1 MAVVS
6 ERRSPTIDDA
16 RAAARHL
23 SAVLDPAEVLLFG
36 SVARGTQDQNSDL
49 DLILVFDDL
58 DDYANRRK
66 LAVRAMDAVAEVT
79 GVGCDVRITD
89 RPEWETRTRRCAS
102 TFEAHIA
109 SHAITLATRPPRSAI
124 HWDKDIGMAPTDEQ
138 QAAASLENTVHA
150 LNSLLPLL
158 RPSAHESDALSAG
171 DARYADD
178 MRHSRLLNVCAQAQA
193 AMEAALKALIHAL
206 KGPHPE
212 NIHSIGG
219 LIAAAGEHLAD
230 VDAEVLGAA
239 LGPVSP
245 VQASIWRQTGTYPA
259 DLGIVG
265 DPSSATEEF
274 AARMS
279 AAAVGVTKACIKLI
293 EAELGHRPPAARPA
307 LAQCDRINQELSSTV

>member
-36 SVARGTQDQNSDL
+36 SVARGTQDPNSDL

-58 DDYANRRK
+58 GDYANRRM
-66 LAVRAMDAVAEVT
+66 LAVQAMDAVAAAT
-79 GVGCDVRITD
+79 GMASDVRITD
-89 RPEWETRTRRCAS
+89 RPEWETRTRRCTS

-109 SHAITLATRPPRSAI
+109 SHAVTLATRPPRTAI
-124 HWDKDIGMAPTDEQ
+124 DWDKEIGMAPTDEQ

-158 RPSAHESDALSAG
+158 RPSAHESDALSVG
-171 DARYADD
+171 DLPYADD
-178 MRHSRLLNVCAQAQA
+178 MRHSRLLNVCAQAQTV
-193 AMEAALKALIHAL
+193 METALKALIHAL

-230 VDAEVLGAA
+230 VDTERLRAA
-239 LGPVSP
+239 LGSVSP
-245 VQASIWRQTGTYPA
+245 EQASVWRQSGTYPA

-265 DPSSATEEF
+265 DPSSATEDF
-274 AARMS
+274 AAQMGG
-279 AAAVGVTKACIKLI
+279 AAAEMARSCIHLI
-293 EAELGHRPPAARPA
+293 EAELGRQPPPARAA
-307 LAQCDRINQELSSTV
+307 LAQGDRIDRELPDAV